1 MNENERENAH
11 PAQLACPSCGS
22 VALSPDSNGELV
34 CDFCHTVYV
43 LPDNTCSECGTAHP
57 PNTQYCPT
65 CGTNLMNECRMCGAL
80 NPLTSQK
87 CTQCGQDVDMLG
99 MLFTRT
105 TGKRADWLQEVRQD
119 ATKIKARQQ
128 AVSETQ
134 RAEMWKIERRRR
146 EKLAEKQAERDRQQR
161 IMFTI
166 LGVIIVLI
174 VVGICVTLAISFTQ
188 TPSPL
193 PSPILMGPHYDGASL

>member
-11 PAQLACPSCGS
+11 PTQLECPSCGS
-22 VALSPDSNGELV
+22 TALSPDSDGELV

-43 LPDNTCSECGTAHP
+43 QYDNTCPECATAHP
-57 PNTQYCPT
+57 PNAQYCPT
-65 CGTNLMNECRMCGAL
+65 CGANLMSECRMCGAL
-80 NPLTSQK
+80 NPLAAQK
-87 CTQCGQDVDMLG
+87 CIQCGQDVDMLG

-105 TGKRADWLQEVRQD
+105 TGKRSDWLQEVRQD
-119 ATKIKARQQ
+119 ATKIKARQE
-128 AVSETQ
+128 AVSEAR

-146 EKLAEKQAERDRQQR
+146 EKLAENQTERDRQQR

-174 VVGICVTLAISFTQ
+174 VVGICVTLAISLTQ
-188 TPSPL
+188 TPDPF
-193 PSPILMGPHYDGASL
+193 PTPF

>member
-1 MNENERENAH
+1 MNENERENAQ
-11 PAQLACPSCGS
+11 PTQLECPSCGS
-22 VALSPDSNGELV
+22 VALSPDLDGKLV

-43 LPDNTCSECGTAHP
+43 VSDNTCPECGTAHP
-57 PNTQYCPT
+57 PNAQYCPT
-65 CGTNLMNECRMCGAL
+65 CGANLTIECRQCGAL
-80 NPLTSQK
+80 NPLTVQK

-105 TGKRADWLQEVRQD
+105 TRKRADWLREVRQD
-119 ATKIKARQQ
+119 ATKIKARQE
-128 AVSETQ
+128 AVAETQ
-134 RAEMWKIERRRR
+134 RARMWEIERRRR
-146 EKLAEKQAERDRQQR
+146 VKLRESQDKRDRQQR

-166 LGVIIVLI
+166 LGVIIALI

-193 PSPILMGPHYDGASL
+193 PSPF